1 MVREKHLVSWKGKET
16 APTNDDSFD
25 SPSDEHASDDDFVL
39 AHQQKRT
46 QPQVPPARA
55 QGHGHGRGTEGN
67 PILQKKVIGESR
79 KNTSTRE
86 EGDRYDDNL
95 DLSRY
100 VNSVVPIHHPI
111 RTRRD
116 PRMVDY
122 KKKSNDIQPLR
133 YQDPRTLPRSFFSDD
148 RFWLAHQ
155 AD

>member
-1 MVREKHLVSWKGKET
+1 MLVRILSKPL
-16 APTNDDSFD
+16 PT
-25 SPSDEHASDDDFVL
+25 L
-39 AHQQKRT
+39 ANPTSHHESNQGVTIYNQGILSSS
-46 QPQVPPARA
+46 ARA
-55 QGHGHGRGTEGN
+55 QGRGHGNEGN
-67 PILQKKVIGESR
+67 PILQKKVIGASR
-79 KNTSTRE
+79 KNASTRE

-116 PRMVDY
+116 PRKVDY

-133 YQDPRTLPRSFFSDD
+133 YQDPRTLPRLFFSDNC
-148 RFWLAHQ
+148 FWLAHQ